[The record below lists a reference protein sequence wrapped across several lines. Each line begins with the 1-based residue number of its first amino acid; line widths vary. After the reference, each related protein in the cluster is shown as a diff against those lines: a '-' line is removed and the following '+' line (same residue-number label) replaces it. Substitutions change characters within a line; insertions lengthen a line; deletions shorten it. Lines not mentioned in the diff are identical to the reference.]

1 MRGQF
6 HPVDTIELVFPRL
19 KMVSPDGQPL
29 LWDPVFFVIPPSYGE
44 FMDIFDADEIADLVL
59 SRRLRRIV
67 ARLAVVALVVV
78 PGAQP
83 WVLRQAQAK
92 IERETKSLVALFMPK
107 LSIPSSSANPS
118 SASRAVLMISGR

>member
-1 MRGQF
+1 
-6 HPVDTIELVFPRL
+6 
-19 KMVSPDGQPL
+19 
-29 LWDPVFFVIPPSYGE
+29 
-44 FMDIFDADEIADLVL
+44 MDIFDADEIADLVL

-83 WVLRQAQAK
+83 LVLRQAQAK

-107 LSIPSSSANPS
+107 PSTPASSANPS
-118 SASRAVLMISGR
+118 SASRAVLMTSGR